1 MPNYQLLVVGD
12 PGDEVH
18 QLVVVDGPGPDQLL
32 SELIDPPQQQQYPTT
47 RCAH

>member
-1 MPNYQLLVVGD
+1 MRLAYQLFVVGY

-32 SELIDPPQQQQYPTT
+32 GELIHAPGQQQHPT
-47 RCAH
+47 